1 VPSASRIPCVQAFP
15 EGMLGALRVR
25 DGESLLELS
34 HASLDI
40 NLGTGGEP
48 EQAPRPAA

>member
-15 EGMLGALRVR
+15 AGVVGTVAVR
-25 DGESLLELS
+25 DGESVLELS

-40 NLGTGGEP
+40 NIN
-48 EQAPRPAA
+48 